1 LTLRLTVDTESW
13 RTHVGR
19 VAAAYSPLVPVV
31 KGNGYGFGRPTL
43 ARIAEELVSTRRAGG
58 SGQGRDDPGSG
69 RCPEDIEPPTIAVGT
84 IHELA
89 GLPSRVRPLVLTPP
103 VTPAEAALRA
113 ASGSAVVTVG
123 DPAHV
128 AALRGWK
135 GSVLIK
141 VASSMRRFGVLAR
154 QLEDFE
160 RSVRA
165 AGFAAIGYSIHLPL
179 AGEDA
184 DRVAEVERWLAML
197 DGRHGAPSALW
208 VSHLGPDAYAGL
220 RTRWPA
226 WRFPMRI
233 GTGLWHGD
241 KSALQ
246 LGADVLDVR
255 TVAAGSIAGYH
266 GTRVISDGTLV
277 VVGAGSAHGI
287 ATLDDGRSPFHFRRR
302 RLALLERPHMHTSMM
317 FVPSGLPCPAVGD
330 TVDVQRPLIS
340 VAVDELI
347 WQER

>member
-1 LTLRLTVDTESW
+1 LTLRLTVDTASW
-13 RTHVGR
+13 RAHVER
-19 VAAAYSPLVPVV
+19 VAAVYSPLVPVV

-43 ARIAEELVSTRRAGG
+43 ARIAEEVVSTRRTAPAAGRG
-58 SGQGRDDPGSG
+58 TDDA
-69 RCPEDIEPPTIAVGT
+69 EPPTIAVGT
-84 IHELA
+84 IHELS

-103 VTPAEAALRA
+103 VTPAAATLRA
-113 ASGSAVVTVG
+113 AQGSVVVTVG

-128 AALRGWK
+128 AALQGWK

-160 RSVRA
+160 RGVRA
-165 AGFAAIGYSIHLPL
+165 AGLTSIGYSIHLPL

-184 DRVAEVERWLAML
+184 DRLAELDRWLAVL
-197 DGRHGAPSALW
+197 DGRHGGPSALW
-208 VSHLGPDAYAGL
+208 VSHLGAEAHAGL

-241 KSALQ
+241 KSALH
-246 LGADVLDVR
+246 LGADVLDAR
-255 TVAAGSIAGYH
+255 PVAAGSIAGYH
-266 GTRVISDGTLV
+266 GTRVIADGTLV

-287 ATLDDGRSPFHFRRR
+287 DLLDDGRSPFHFHRR
-302 RLALLERPHMHTSMM
+302 RLALLERPHMHTSML
-317 FVPSGLPCPAVGD
+317 FVPSGEPCPAIGD
-330 TVDVQRPLIS
+330 TVDVQRPLIA
-340 VAVDELI
+340 VTVDELI
-347 WQER
+347 WREP